1 LSVFGMSAYAS
12 RLWLS
17 LQVGLALGIAVRAKP
32 MLKQL
37 CVRGPR
43 DVALISCLR
52 LCEKKSQGQGAGK
65 MVTYDNCAEQS
76 DSEYAASRQGL
87 ISWSSLRWGS
97 HWR

>member
-1 LSVFGMSAYAS
+1 MFVPEMIVYAS

-17 LQVGLALGIAVRAKP
+17 LQVGLALDIAVRAKL

-37 CVRGPR
+37 YVRGPP

-52 LCEKKSQGQGAGK
+52 FCEKKRGPGRAGK
-65 MVTYDNCAEQS
+65 IVTYDNSAEQS
-76 DSEYAASRQGL
+76 DSEYAASQQGL
-87 ISWSSLRWGS
+87 ISWSSLRLGS

>member
-1 LSVFGMSAYAS
+1 MIAYAS

-17 LQVGLALGIAVRAKP
+17 LQVGLALGIAVQAKL

-37 CVRGPR
+37 YVRGPR

-52 LCEKKSQGQGAGK
+52 FCEKSEGQGVGK
-65 MVTYDNCAEQS
+65 TVTYDNSAGQS

-87 ISWSSLRWGS
+87 ISWSSLRLGS